1 MIFELEIITLQNDSV
16 LKITST
22 LSWLYVNILI
32 MFLKSIQL
40 NVDHQR
46 QEMLEY
52 SLIGKGR

>member
-22 LSWLYVNILI
+22 LTWLYVNILI

-40 NVDHQR
+40 NVDHKR